1 MMTTSRM
8 QYARASVAAIAAV
21 MALSPTY
28 AAPPKPIVDMS
39 QSPAL
44 SGKDDAAT
52 AKAENN
58 GQPDRTTMELGG
70 GALALLVVGGA
81 ALAISSRRRRRERES
96 WEVDEQA
103 PGEPVAETRS
113 EPVPV
118 AGDQPAMVE
127 PPMSA
132 FDRNDEPRRASAD
145 ADCEELESWVDR
157 AKCGPTPDNPSQS
170 LKKRMKRA
178 AFFEKRD
185 REVAA
190 GEAAPVDPD
199 AGLPESL
206 EETA

>member
-1 MMTTSRM
+1 M

-28 AAPPKPIVDMS
+28 AARPKPIVDLS

-44 SGKDDAAT
+44 NGQDNAAPASKKDA
-52 AKAENN
+52 
-58 GQPDRTTMELGG
+58 QPDRTTIELGA
-70 GALALLVVGGA
+70 GALALLVAGGA
-81 ALAISSRRRRRERES
+81 AVAISSRRRRREQES
-96 WEVDEQA
+96 WQFDEQSEAAMLPEPA
-103 PGEPVAETRS
+103 PPMNIAE
-113 EPVPV
+113 
-118 AGDQPAMVE
+118 GQPAMVP

-132 FDRNDEPRRASAD
+132 FDLGNGPRRETAD
-145 ADCEELESWVDR
+145 SNDCEQLESWVDR

-170 LKKRMKRA
+170 LKKRLKRA

-190 GEAAPVDPD
+190 GEAAPIDPD